1 MCVSVCEQEGSTCYI
16 CALPLS
22 TLVRPYFEVKVC
34 GIGESTIATEKP
46 SRQVIAPYIA
56 GVVGRFFELS
66 TRDALLV
73 GLRNVEQQ
81 W

>member
-1 MCVSVCEQEGSTCYI
+1 M
-16 CALPLS
+16 
-22 TLVRPYFEVKVC
+22 RPYFEVTVC
-34 GIGESTIATEKP
+34 GIGFSFALQQIALEKP

-73 GLRNVEQQ
+73 GLRNVELQ